1 MESVAQ
7 WAESVLM
14 TAMDLLRLPDDSWRY
29 ELVDGRLVRMSPTGG
44 RHGRIVTTLLRAIDH
59 FVQDR
64 GLGEVF
70 PSETGFWLSSDGES
84 GTVLAPGIAFV
95 RRGRDGE
102 TGATG
107 YPRLAPDLVV
117 EGASP
122 SQGRAEMGAKARRC
136 MSAGVKLVWVVLPE
150 VRLVEIW
157 RSHALERVLTTDE
170 ALSGGDVLPGF
181 TYPISLLLP

>member
-70 PSETGFWLSSDGES
+70 PPETGFWISSDGES
-84 GTVLAPGIAFV
+84 DTVLAPGIAFV
-95 RRGRDGE
+95 RGDE
-102 TGATG
+102 TERREPQGI
-107 YPRLAPDLVV
+107 LA
-117 EGASP
+117 
-122 SQGRAEMGAKARRC
+122 
-136 MSAGVKLVWVVLPE
+136 LP
-150 VRLVEIW
+150 
-157 RSHALERVLTTDE
+157 
-170 ALSGGDVLPGF
+170 
-181 TYPISLLLP
+181 PISSSRVPRHRRAGRRWGRRHVDA